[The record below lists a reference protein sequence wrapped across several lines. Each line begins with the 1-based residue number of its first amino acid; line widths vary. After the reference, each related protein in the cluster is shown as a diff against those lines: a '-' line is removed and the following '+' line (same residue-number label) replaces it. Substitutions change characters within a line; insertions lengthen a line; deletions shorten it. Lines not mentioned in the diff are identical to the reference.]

1 MSAIKKYFLLSLLL
15 MSFSGYAQN
24 TINNYKYVLVPEK
37 FSFLKQENQYN
48 LNALTKKLLEDKGF
62 TVYYDNTDLPEEIAN
77 NKCKALTLDILG
89 KSTMFSTNLTL
100 LLKDC
105 KGAVLFKGKE
115 GKSREKEYDISYTN
129 ALREAFT
136 SLNDLSYAYTP
147 AANVQEEVKTVTVTV
162 TPPPPPVQTPGKT
175 VTMEKVEINGTLY
188 AQATANGYQLID
200 TSPKIVF
207 TLLKTSTPD
216 YFIATNGNVNGIV
229 FKKNENWFFDYYKN
243 DQLVSEKLSV
253 KF

>member
-15 MSFSGYAQN
+15 ISFSGYAQN

-162 TPPPPPVQTPGKT
+162 TPPPPPVQTLGKT

>member
-1 MSAIKKYFLLSLLL
+1 MSTIKKYFLLFLLL
-15 MSFSGYAQN
+15 ISFSGYAQN

-48 LNALTKKLLEDKGF
+48 LNALTKKLVEDKGF

-115 GKSREKEYDISYTN
+115 GKSREKEYDISYTS

-136 SLNDLSYAYTP
+136 SLNDLPYSYTP
-147 AANVQEEVKTVTVTV
+147 TTNVQEEVKTVTVTV
-162 TPPPPPVQTPGKT
+162 T
-175 VTMEKVEINGTLY
+175 
-188 AQATANGYQLID
+188 
-200 TSPKIVF
+200 
-207 TLLKTSTPD
+207 
-216 YFIATNGNVNGIV
+216 
-229 FKKNENWFFDYYKN
+229 
-243 DQLVSEKLSV
+243 
-253 KF
+253 

>member
-1 MSAIKKYFLLSLLL
+1 
-15 MSFSGYAQN
+15 
-24 TINNYKYVLVPEK
+24 
-37 FSFLKQENQYN
+37 
-48 LNALTKKLLEDKGF
+48 
-62 TVYYDNTDLPEEIAN
+62 
-77 NKCKALTLDILG
+77 
-89 KSTMFSTNLTL
+89 MFSTNLTL

-105 KGAVLFKGKE
+105 KGAILFKGKE

-136 SLNDLSYAYTP
+136 SLNDLPYAYTP
-147 AANVQEEVKTVTVTV
+147 ATSVQEEVKTVTVTV
-162 TPPPPPVQTPGKT
+162 TPPPPPIQTPVKT

-188 AQATANGYQLID
+188 AQATATGYQLID

-207 TLLKTSTPD
+207 TLLKTSVPD

-243 DQLVSEKLSV
+243 DHLVSEKLSV

>member
-1 MSAIKKYFLLSLLL
+1 MSAIKKYFLLSFLLI
-15 MSFSGYAQN
+15 SFSGYAQN
-24 TINNYKYVLVPEK
+24 TINNYRYVLVPEK

-105 KGAVLFKGKE
+105 KGSVLFKGKE

-136 SLNDLSYAYTP
+136 SLNDLPYAYTP
-147 AANVQEEVKTVTVTV
+147 TTNVQEEVKTVTVTV
-162 TPPPPPVQTPGKT
+162 TPPPPPTQTP
-175 VTMEKVEINGTLY
+175 VTTEKVEINGTLY

>member
-1 MSAIKKYFLLSLLL
+1 MSTIKKYFLLSLLL
-15 MSFSGYAQN
+15 ISFSGYAQN

-48 LNALTKKLLEDKGF
+48 LNALTKKLVEDKGF

-136 SLNDLSYAYTP
+136 SLNDLPYSYTP
-147 AANVQEEVKTVTVTV
+147 TTNIQEEVKTVTVTV
-162 TPPPPPVQTPGKT
+162 TPPPPPIQTPVKT

-207 TLLKTSTPD
+207 TLLKTSVPD

>member
-48 LNALTKKLLEDKGF
+48 LNALTKKLLDDKGF

-136 SLNDLSYAYTP
+136 SLNDLPYAYTP
-147 AANVQEEVKTVTVTV
+147 ATSVQEEVKTVTVTV
-162 TPPPPPVQTPGKT
+162 TPPPPPIQTPVKT
-175 VTMEKVEINGTLY
+175 VTTEKVEINGTLY
-188 AQATANGYQLID
+188 AQATATGYQLID

-207 TLLKTSTPD
+207 TLLKTSVPD

>member
-15 MSFSGYAQN
+15 ISFSGYAQN
-24 TINNYKYVLVPEK
+24 TINNYRYVLVPEK

-77 NKCKALTLDILG
+77 NKCKALTLDLLG

-100 LLKDC
+100 QLKDC

-115 GKSREKEYDISYTN
+115 GKSREKEYDVSYTN

-136 SLNDLSYAYTP
+136 SLNDLSYSYTP
-147 AANVQEEVKTVTVTV
+147 TAVPQEEVKTVTVTV
-162 TPPPPPVQTPGKT
+162 TPPPPPTQTP
-175 VTMEKVEINGTLY
+175 VTTEKVEINGTLY